1 MSCRRSS
8 ATFGARPK
16 SAIGMA
22 WISDVL
28 PAPVGP
34 VMANRSSPVKSRS
47 TSSANAVNPL
57 TLTLSGLTHDLL
69 VQSPE
74 ELRQC
79 RRQIRAVLA
88 PVVGLQ
94 ALHGIGGGRGD
105 RRGIGA
111 RLRRAV
117 LTPGRL
123 FEPWVLEP
131 HLERV
136 RQDFLHAAGEPR
148 RRRRDVERDTEVR
161 APEAL
166 GARPEFIERSVDVEE
181 LPAAREGDVVNL
193 HGTAGMR
200 LDEDHALRLVDFPE
214 VE

>member
-1 MSCRRSS
+1 
-8 ATFGARPK
+8 
-16 SAIGMA
+16 MA

-34 VMANRSSPVKSRS
+34 VMANRSSPAKSRS

-88 PVVGLQ
+88 PVVGLE
-94 ALHGIGGGRGD
+94 ALHGIAGGRRD
-105 RRGIGA
+105 RRGVGA

-117 LTPGRL
+117 LTRGRL
-123 FEPWVLEP
+123 FEPWILEP
-131 HLERV
+131 HLERI
-136 RQDFLHAAGEPR
+136 RQDLLHAVDEPG

-161 APEAL
+161 ASEAL
-166 GARPEFIERSVDVEE
+166 GARPELIERSVDVEE

-200 LDEDHALRLVDFPE
+200 LDEDHALRLVDFSE
-214 VE
+214 VELKRRARVLGPCRRRYA

>member
-1 MSCRRSS
+1 
-8 ATFGARPK
+8 
-16 SAIGMA
+16 MA

-79 RRQIRAVLA
+79 RRQIRAVRA
-88 PVVGLQ
+88 PVVAPG
-94 ALHGIGGGRGD
+94 AVHGSDGGRRD

-111 RLRRAV
+111 WLRRAV
-117 LTPGRL
+117 LPRGRL
-123 FEPWVLEP
+123 FEP
-131 HLERV
+131 
-136 RQDFLHAAGEPR
+136 
-148 RRRRDVERDTEVR
+148 
-161 APEAL
+161 
-166 GARPEFIERSVDVEE
+166 
-181 LPAAREGDVVNL
+181 
-193 HGTAGMR
+193 
-200 LDEDHALRLVDFPE
+200 
-214 VE
+214 